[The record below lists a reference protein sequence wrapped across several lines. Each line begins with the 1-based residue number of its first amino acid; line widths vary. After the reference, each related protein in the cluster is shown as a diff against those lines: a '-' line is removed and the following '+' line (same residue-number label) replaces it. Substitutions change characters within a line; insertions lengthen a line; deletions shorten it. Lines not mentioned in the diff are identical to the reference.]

1 VILVPVVQSPAVV
14 PHTRIRLNRIRFL
27 RSLLVPACFA
37 LAAAVACALAPR
49 PAPAAELLETI
60 HGAQAKVV
68 KIHGAGGYRGLEAY
82 QSGFLF
88 SADGYILT
96 AWSYVLDTDYI
107 TVTLDDGRK
116 FEEAKLVGADP
127 RLELAVLKIDA
138 ENLAHF
144 DLSENVAATAGTRVL
159 ALSNM
164 FGVAVG
170 DEDAT
175 VQHGIVSVVTR
186 LNARRGVFA
195 TPYDGPAYVL
205 DAITNNPGAAGGAL
219 VDYQGRLLGMLGK
232 ELRHQQTNLWL
243 NFAIPTAEFR
253 ATADEI
259 RTGKYVRRTPEE
271 ARDKP
276 PKPMSLDLLGI
287 VLVPDVLDRTP
298 AYIDAVRPGS
308 PAAAAGFKPD
318 DLLVFVNDR
327 ITQSCRAV
335 RTELEYTHQVDP
347 VKFTLV
353 RGTELV
359 EAVLKAP
366 PGSSAGATSP
376 ANPPALPTATPP
388 AAGEKK

>member
-1 VILVPVVQSPAVV
+1 MFCASVFCA
-14 PHTRIRLNRIRFL
+14 
-27 RSLLVPACFA
+27 A
-37 LAAAVACALAPR
+37 LFCAAAPR
-49 PAPAAELLETI
+49 PASAADLMETI
-60 HGAQAKVV
+60 RDVQAKVV

-88 SADGYILT
+88 SADGYVVT

-127 RLELAVLKIDA
+127 RLELAVLKIEATD
-138 ENLAHF
+138 LPHF
-144 DLSENVAATAGTRVL
+144 DLAQDATARPGTRVL
-159 ALSNM
+159 AFSNM

-170 DEDAT
+170 DEDPT
-175 VQHGIVSVVTR
+175 VQHGIVSVVAR

-219 VDYQGRLLGMLGK
+219 VDYQGRLLGLLGK

-253 ATADEI
+253 ATAEEI
-259 RTGKYVRRTPEE
+259 RSGKYVRRAPEE
-271 ARDKP
+271 ARNKP
-276 PKPMSLDLLGI
+276 ERPMSLDLLGI

-298 AYIDAVRPGS
+298 AYVDAVRPGS

-318 DLLVFVNDR
+318 DLVIFVNDR

-347 VKFTLV
+347 VKMTLV

-359 EAVLKAP
+359 EAVLKAAPPSAPSGSPAPAQPAP
-366 PGSSAGATSP
+366 PGRGAGVRP
-376 ANPPALPTATPP
+376 
-388 AAGEKK
+388 

>member
-1 VILVPVVQSPAVV
+1 VS
-14 PHTRIRLNRIRFL
+14 RIDRVKS
-27 RSLLVPACFA
+27 RSMSA
-37 LAAAVACALAPR
+37 LQIVAAACTVAGILSTAAP
-49 PAPAAELLETI
+49 PSQAADLIETVRST
-60 HGAQAKVV
+60 QSKVV

-88 SADGYILT
+88 SADGYIVT

-116 FEEAKLVGADP
+116 FEEVKLVGADP
-127 RLELAVLKIDA
+127 RLELAVLKIEATD
-138 ENLAHF
+138 LPHF
-144 DLSENVAATAGTRVL
+144 DLAQSATADAGTRVL

-195 TPYDGPAYVL
+195 TPYDGPVYVL
-205 DAITNNPGAAGGAL
+205 DAITNNPGAAGGVL

-253 ATADEI
+253 TTADEI
-259 RTGKYVRRTPEE
+259 RAGKFVRRTMEE
-271 ARDKP
+271 QKNKPAR
-276 PKPMSLDLLGI
+276 PMTLDLLGI

-318 DLLVFVNDR
+318 DLVIFINDR

-335 RTELEYTHQVDP
+335 RNELEFAHQVDP
-347 VKFTLV
+347 VKITLV
-353 RGTELV
+353 RGTDLV
-359 EAVLKAP
+359 ETSLKVIGATP
-366 PGSSAGATSP
+366 SPTPAATPAGAASP
-376 ANPPALPTATPP
+376 KTPAGGKP
-388 AAGEKK
+388 